1 VHNKQCKSLTERT
14 KDGCKRSRHS
24 IATVFVM
31 KRWFQCNQCKQRT
44 SALSSLQP
52 SVRCSNC
59 NSDLWTRCGQARAGH
74 TIDNEHNKVVA
85 ALSEWTDSNDAS
97 TALG

>member
-1 VHNKQCKSLTERT
+1 
-14 KDGCKRSRHS
+14 
-24 IATVFVM
+24 M

-52 SVRCSNC
+52 IVRCSNC

-74 TIDNEHNKVVA
+74 TIDNKHNKVVA